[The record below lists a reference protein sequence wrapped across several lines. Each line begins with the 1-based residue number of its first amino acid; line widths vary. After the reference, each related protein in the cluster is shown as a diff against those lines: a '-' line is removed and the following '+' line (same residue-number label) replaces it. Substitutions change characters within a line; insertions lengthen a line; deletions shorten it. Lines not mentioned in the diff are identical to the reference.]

1 MSAASLL
8 EVNETTDK
16 KGKKYYEYSILNRTA
31 DGDEG
36 GRHQIIKATVA
47 NGKLYIIKAQ
57 CGDKRWFKG
66 VKNGALWRLRGMEGE
81 GVGFFCWVCGEGR
94 RSGTPHAHTRAR
106 SQHTRAPPKQTNTQT
121 NTKNI
126 QTAQQR

>member
-1 MSAASLL
+1 MHNQATRILTPLSPHTQKQQQKNNNKQKKLTGQTISEGGFAANRVAAASLL

-66 VKNGALWRLRGMEGE
+66 VKNEVMGSINSFTVA
-81 GVGFFCWVCGEGR
+81 
-94 RSGTPHAHTRAR
+94 
-106 SQHTRAPPKQTNTQT
+106 
-121 NTKNI
+121 
-126 QTAQQR
+126 